1 MFSRGWSPRTLWKLT
16 TISAQPLASQQHF
29 FTMNTNLAAHTY
41 VITGGG
47 GYFGFRLACTLRN
60 ESSRILLFD
69 VRPPSAVLPEG
80 VEFVQGDVRDYA
92 QVEKVLQGADCVFH
106 AASYGMSGREQLNK
120 KLIEEVNVQ
129 GTENVLQACVALGV
143 PRLVY
148 TSTFNVVFGGQV
160 IRNGD
165 ETLPYLP
172 LHLHP
177 DHYSRTKSLAEM
189 RVLKANGS
197 PLADGCRILRT
208 CALRPAGIYGP
219 GEERHLPRI
228 VGYIENGL
236 FKFVYGDPDSLVEF
250 VHVDNLVSAHVL
262 AAEAL
267 TEKRQH
273 CAAGQAY
280 FISDGRPVNNFEF
293 FRPLVEGLGYSFPKL
308 RLPISLIY
316 FFAFLTEMVHSV
328 VGRVYNFQPL
338 LTRTEVYKTGVTHYF
353 SMDKAKA
360 ELGYDPRVYDL
371 KEAVEWFRSRGHGR
385 KHAASPVKKL
395 ILDALLFLIV
405 GALILSFL
413 PVVGQ

>member
-1 MFSRGWSPRTLWKLT
+1 
-16 TISAQPLASQQHF
+16 
-29 FTMNTNLAAHTY
+29 MNAGAAAHTY

-47 GYFGFRLACTLRN
+47 GYFGFRLACALRKGP
-60 ESSRILLFD
+60 SQRILLFD
-69 VRPPSAVLPEG
+69 ARPPSEALPED
-80 VEFVQGDVRDYA
+80 VEFIQGDVRDYA
-92 QVEKVLQGADCVFH
+92 QVEKALRGAACVFH
-106 AASYGMSGREQLNK
+106 IASYGMSGREQLNK

-129 GTENVLQACVALGV
+129 GTENVLQACLALGV

-189 RVLKANGS
+189 RVLKANNS
-197 PLADGCRILRT
+197 QLAGGHGVLRT
-208 CALRPAGIYGP
+208 CSLRPAGIYGP
-219 GEERHLPRI
+219 GEQRHLPRI
-228 VGYIENGL
+228 VGYIEKGL

-267 TEKRQH
+267 TEKGQH
-273 CAAGQAY
+273 RAAGQAY

-308 RLPISLIY
+308 RLPVSLVY
-316 FFAFLTEMVHSV
+316 FFAFLTELVHSV

-353 SMDKAKA
+353 SMDKARA
-360 ELGYDPRVYDL
+360 ELGYNPREYDL
-371 KEAVEWFRSRGHGR
+371 KEVVEWFRSRGHGR
-385 KHAASPVKKL
+385 KHATSSVKKL
-395 ILDALLFLIV
+395 ILDVVLFVVIV
-405 GALILSFL
+405 ALILSFL